1 MLDKDSDG
9 DYDNDMEID
18 EKADSSKE
26 PAPKAPVKHTT
37 DAHDDA
43 TSEARDRHERH
54 VSKHKKGQ

>member
-9 DYDNDMEID
+9 DYDDDNHID
-18 EKADSSKE
+18 EKPDSSKE

-43 TSEARDRHERH
+43 TSEAKDRHARH
-54 VSKHKKGQ
+54 VVKHKS